1 MTSPRDI
8 KLQIT
13 SISKV
18 QKITRAMQ
26 NVAISK
32 MKKAQN
38 RMRISMPYANKIR
51 EVISHIANCDCYQ
64 EYIYNYLRE
73 HKSLCKVGYILISV
87 DRGLCGGLNHNLF
100 KFALEQAH
108 NLNNRGIE
116 VDWCLFGKKA
126 EIFFKH
132 LNVNITAHS
141 SGLGENPKVS
151 DLIGSVA
158 VMLNAYKIGDI
169 DQLFIIHNEFV
180 NTLIQRPKIFQ
191 LLPITRA
198 SVKDSNYA
206 SCYVYELDSKNVLDT
221 LITRYIEMQVYQAVV
236 ENIACEHVAR
246 MAAMKKATD
255 NSKEIIESLF
265 LLYNKVRQSAITR
278 EISEI
283 INGSDAV

>member
-8 KLQIT
+8 KLQIA

-18 QKITRAMQ
+18 KKITKAMQ

-32 MKKAQN
+32 MKKAQH

-64 EYIYNYLRE
+64 DYMHNYLRE
-73 HKSLCKVGYILISV
+73 HKHLNKVGYILISV

-108 NLNNRGIE
+108 NLQNHEIGI
-116 VDWCLFGKKA
+116 DWCLFGKKA

-132 LNVNITAHS
+132 LTVNIVSHS

-151 DLIGSVA
+151 DLIGSVS
-158 VMLNAYKIGDI
+158 VMLNAYKAGDI
-169 DQLFIIHNEFV
+169 DKLFIIHNEFI
-180 NTLIQRPKIFQ
+180 NTLIQKPKISQ
-191 LLPITRA
+191 LLPIIKT
-198 SVKDSNYA
+198 SVQDSKYT
-206 SCYVYELDSKNVLDT
+206 SCYIYELESKNILDT
-221 LITRYIEMQVYQAVV
+221 LIARYIETQVYQAVV

-255 NSKEIIESLF
+255 NSKEIIENLF
-265 LLYNKVRQSAITR
+265 LIYNKVRQSAITR
-278 EISEI
+278 EIAEI